1 MRLALIARASRRG
14 RAGLGVNVATRQPL
28 KRLCSNFDPLF
39 LDLLD
44 LPIPRCQPPLIFN
57 PAPNAWETA
66 MEMIVLDTLDKL
78 YHHGHGMFSWCSDC
92 RLRDGGSMGSPLPRR
107 EP

>member
-57 PAPNAWETA
+57 PAPNVIDYAGDDDKDEPGRPCDQQD
-66 MEMIVLDTLDKL
+66 IVEC
-78 YHHGHGMFSWCSDC
+78 H
-92 RLRDGGSMGSPLPRR
+92 R
-107 EP
+107 